1 MLGGALLSLM
11 LVAFTIGVFT
21 GLAVWIW
28 SMVNAYNVASGK
40 TARA

>member
-1 MLGGALLSLM
+1 MVSLM
-11 LVAFTIGVFT
+11 LAAFTIGIFT
-21 GLAVWIW
+21 GVAIWIW